1 MLGMLDGLLD
11 GISLGSLDGV
21 MLGLLEGLLDR
32 ILLGLLEGVM
42 LGWLDGALDG
52 ISLGSLD
59 GVMLLMEFHLDH
71 LRELCLG
78 YSMDCSI

>member
-1 MLGMLDGLLD
+1 
-11 GISLGSLDGV
+11 

-78 YSMDCSI
+78 GSMERLMEFMREEMRALEQER